1 MTVRFR
7 KKLSRAF
14 TLELDFETGDGCLG
28 ILGPSGSG
36 KSMTLKCIA
45 GIETPDEG
53 RIAVDGRVL
62 YDSAGR
68 VNLRPQ
74 ERRVGYLFQNYA
86 LFPNMTVLEN
96 ILSPPQAGKMRAN
109 EGVDGVG
116 RRTSMERPDIR
127 DALFKVKASREH
139 TGVAAKWIERFGLG
153 GMENRYP
160 RQLSGGQQ
168 QRTALAR
175 MLISAPDAALFDEPF
190 SALDSTLREYM
201 EVQLQELLRDA
212 DGGVFR
218 NAVLVTHNRDEA
230 YRLCPELAVM
240 SGGGI
245 IVRGGTDEVFR
256 NPRFVEAA
264 RLTGCK
270 NISPVRR
277 LSENEVFALDWGL
290 ALRLT
295 SRTDGITHVGIR
307 AHDFVPVAAEVPPGF
322 NEVRLATS
330 RRSSEPFE
338 EAVLFTNAD
347 AACETERKE
356 IWWKYSKYLKQVLPE
371 RLFLPPEALLPLV
384 G

>member
-1 MTVRFR
+1 MTVCFR

-14 TLELDFETGDGCLG
+14 TLELDFKTADGCLG

-53 RIAVDGRVL
+53 HIAVDGRTL

-68 VNLRPQ
+68 INLRPQ

-86 LFPNMTVLEN
+86 LFPNMTVMEN
-96 ILSPPQAGKMRAN
+96 ILSPPRAGK
-109 EGVDGVG
+109 GG
-116 RRTSMERPDIR
+116 RPE
-127 DALFKVKASREH
+127 
-139 TGVAAKWIERFGLG
+139 AAKWIERFGLG

-201 EVQLQELLRDA
+201 EVQLQELLRGA
-212 DGGVFR
+212 GGAGGVFR
-218 NAVLVTHNRDEA
+218 NAILVTHNRDEA
-230 YRLCPELAVM
+230 YRLCPQLAVM

-245 IVRGGTDEVFR
+245 IVRGGTDDVFR

-277 LSENEVFALDWGL
+277 LSENEVFALDWEL
-290 ALRLT
+290 PLRLAG
-295 SRTDGITHVGIR
+295 SSEGVTHIGIR
-307 AHDFVPVAAEVPPGF
+307 AHDFVPVSANAPPGL
-322 NEVRLATS
+322 NEVRIAVS
-330 RRSSEPFE
+330 RLSSEPFE

-347 AACETERKE
+347 AARAAELKE
-356 IWWKYSKYLKQVLPE
+356 IWWKYSKYLKQGLPE
-371 RLFLPPEALLPLV
+371 RLFLPPEVLLPLRD
-384 G
+384 

>member
-14 TLELDFETGDGCLG
+14 ALELDFETADGCLG

-36 KSMTLKCIA
+36 KSMTLKCVA

-53 RIAVDGRVL
+53 YIAVDGRTL

-86 LFPNMTVLEN
+86 LFPNMTVMEN
-96 ILSPPQAGKMRAN
+96 ILSPPRAGK
-109 EGVDGVG
+109 GG
-116 RRTSMERPDIR
+116 RVE
-127 DALFKVKASREH
+127 AE
-139 TGVAAKWIERFGLG
+139 KWIERFGLG

-160 RQLSGGQQ
+160 RLLSGGQQ

-175 MLISAPDAALFDEPF
+175 MLASAPDAALFDEPF

-201 EVQLQELLRDA
+201 EVQLQELLRGA
-212 DGGVFR
+212 DWAGGTGGVFR
-218 NAVLVTHNRDEA
+218 NAILVTHNRDEA

-240 SGGGI
+240 SGGRI
-245 IVRGGTDEVFR
+245 IVRGGTEDVFK

-270 NISPVRR
+270 NISPARR

-290 ALRLT
+290 TLRLAG
-295 SRTDGITHVGIR
+295 SAEGVTHIGIR
-307 AHDFVPVAAEVPPGF
+307 AHDFVPVTRNAPSGF
-322 NEVRLATS
+322 NEVRLAVS
-330 RRSSEPFE
+330 RLSSEPFE
-338 EAVLFTNAD
+338 EVVLFTNAD
-347 AACETERKE
+347 APHATERKE
-356 IWWKYSKYLKQVLPE
+356 IWWKYSKYLKQEMPE
-371 RLFLPPEALLPLV
+371 RLFLPPEALLLLK
-384 G
+384 